1 MLVSF
6 GYLVSWTLHAQGR
19 PRYTRGYYKLSGPRV
34 FPLGSHDNAPLP
46 RAIVANPFGQCLEK
60 LEERRNQV
68 VELDIPQTIADLRL
82 LLIID
87 VQNKIG

>member
-1 MLVSF
+1 
-6 GYLVSWTLHAQGR
+6 
-19 PRYTRGYYKLSGPRV
+19 
-34 FPLGSHDNAPLP
+34 
-46 RAIVANPFGQCLEK
+46 VANPFGQCLEK